1 MKSNIQIITG
11 PFTTKSSREDAENS
25 LKQHPQ
31 FPKNASYTLDA
42 VEGRWIAA
50 FAAPSKK
57 QAAPFGDEPVTPE
70 GEDGPPDADS
80 DFQVDEVIE
89 DESDLGEDDGESDTD
104 KINHLTELVE
114 KMVDALGLSDEG
126 EGEDAPGD
134 EVLEEPPP
142 EAAPPPPG
150 PAGPAPEPTAVGAP
164 AFSNVQVPSNH
175 PWKSTIGK
183 VRSFNV
189 EEPIGEAKMAQV
201 HKELSKLGSPF
212 GYTVSQLTESK
223 KDGRRTAKAIITCK
237 FAN

>member
-11 PFTTKSSREDAENS
+11 PFTSKSSREDAESS
-25 LKQHPQ
+25 LKQDPR

-50 FAAPSKK
+50 FAAPSKR
-57 QAAPFGDEPVTPE
+57 QAAPFGDEPVTPD

-126 EGEDAPGD
+126 ESDDAPVPEED
-134 EVLEEPPP
+134 MMEEPPP
-142 EAAPPPPG
+142 APPPG
-150 PAGPAPEPTAVGAP
+150 PTGPAPEPTAVGAP
-164 AFSNVQVPSNH
+164 AFSNVQVPNDH